1 MKFPVRFPKIRTQR
15 QALVWVVG
23 ITFAIGC
30 VMYLTPNGVE
40 RRAADDN
47 GVVLDV
53 LPVQVGP
60 SHIIIH
66 ANGVAQPASEI
77 PLIAEVSGRVLEIN
91 EEFVSGATV
100 DPEAVLARI
109 DPEPYELALA
119 QRRNE
124 VSAASLHLADTR
136 ARASVAER
144 TAGRRATEYARMV
157 PHLAEAQTRLE
168 AARAAMKNAQMEL
181 SRTELR
187 VPFAGR
193 LRDVQVRAGQYVTA
207 GQLLGYLY
215 TPDQIEVRLPIRD
228 QWLSLIDLPLDGSA
242 PESPVKV
249 TFKARFAGVE
259 RSWNGHIVRR
269 EGGLNKNQ
277 MIYLMARVLPE
288 EGHVPLEP
296 GVWLEAQIQG
306 AQLNGVAVLPE
317 GAVGRD
323 SRVWLVNGQ
332 QRLER
337 RNISVL
343 YRDDK
348 QVYVSTGL
356 ANGDQVVLAGD
367 LRMLEGTEVK
377 VRQPWLSTNSDAD
390 AGAALP

>member
-1 MKFPVRFPKIRTQR
+1 MKFKFPRPKIKNQR
-15 QALVWVVG
+15 QAMAWVLGVT
-23 ITFAIGC
+23 IAIGSL
-30 VMYLTPNGVE
+30 MYLSPNEVE
-40 RRAADDN
+40 RRAEDENA
-47 GVVLDV
+47 VVLDV
-53 LPVQVGP
+53 LPVQVA
-60 SHIIIH
+60 SSRITIH

-91 EEFVSGATV
+91 QEFVAGASV
-100 DPEAVLARI
+100 DPEQVLAKI
-109 DPEPYELALA
+109 DSEPYELALA

-124 VSAASLHLADTR
+124 VSGASLHLADTR

-144 TAGRRATEYARMV
+144 TSARRATEYARMV
-157 PHLAEAQTRLE
+157 PHLAEAETRLE
-168 AARAAMKNAQMEL
+168 AARAAMRNAQLEL
-181 SRTELR
+181 SRTEVR

-207 GQLLGYLY
+207 GQVLGYLY

-228 QWLSLIDLPLDGSA
+228 QWLSLIDLPLDGSE
-242 PESPVKV
+242 PEVPVNV
-249 TFKARFAGVE
+249 TFKANFAGFE
-259 RSWNGHIVRR
+259 RSWHGEIVRR

-277 MIYLMARVLPE
+277 MVHLMARVLPE

-296 GVWLEAQIQG
+296 GVWLEAEIEG
-306 AQLNGVAVLPE
+306 AEMRGVTILPE
-317 GAVGRD
+317 AAVGRD
-323 SRVWLVNGQ
+323 SRVWLVNAQ
-332 QRLER
+332 QQLER

-356 ANGDQVVLAGD
+356 ANGDQVVLSGD

-377 VRQPWLSTNSDAD
+377 IRQPWLSDNGDMG